1 MIIIDN
7 KKEGI
12 MCLIEEVDCQNT
24 INTIRYG
31 DPELAYQ
38 GMTDKN
44 GIETVDK
51 SVVTNHI
58 ETDNTEKML
67 LGNSTTS
74 DQEENCTISEVD
86 CRKSLSSIGYYVDE
100 EKTEVKAIDEIVNDD
115 SASTSL
121 ASGDI
126 SGKQIDDTAAEQIS
140 IDYSQFLEISKYF
153 SEFDISKFVS
163 SSIIAAAVDYTT
175 NNESESKVT
184 EENDTL
190 NEVKKTLDSMK
201 TEEIS
206 GIEDEIETRDNIEM
220 DDTNNVICNKN
231 KFLITEEFSVENK
244 IGFLSLL
251 SVLGFAGIFTDHIA
265 CLGFFAFLYFLRY
278 FFLPADEKFKNSLL
292 LASKV
297 GFLTNI
303 IVSVATIVLW
313 LLINTSIIFALG
325 LSVGIAASMITFS
338 VKLEVCIRKS

>member
-1 MIIIDN
+1 
-7 KKEGI
+7 

-38 GMTDKN
+38 DMTDKN
-44 GIETVDK
+44 EIEIVDK
-51 SVVTNHI
+51 SVVTNHM
-58 ETDNTEKML
+58 EADSTEKVL
-67 LGNSTTS
+67 SGSSTNT
-74 DQEENCTISEVD
+74 DQEENCTVNEVD
-86 CRKSLSSIGYYVDE
+86 CRKSLASIGYYVDE
-100 EKTEVKAIDEIVNDD
+100 EKTEVKGIDEIVNDD
-115 SASTSL
+115 LALTSRASV
-121 ASGDI
+121 DI
-126 SGKQIDDTAAEQIS
+126 SDNQIEETAAEQIT

-153 SEFDISKFVS
+153 SEFDINKFVS

-175 NNESESKVT
+175 NNESVSKVT

-206 GIEDEIETRDNIEM
+206 GIEDEIETRDNIEI
-220 DDTNNVICNKN
+220 DDTNNVICKKN
-231 KFLITEEFSVENK
+231 KFLVLEEFSVENK

-278 FFLPADEKFKNSLL
+278 FFLLPDEKFKNSLL
-292 LASKV
+292 LAAKA
-297 GFLTNI
+297 GFLTNM

-313 LLINTSIIFALG
+313 LLINTSILFALG

-338 VKLEVCIRKS
+338 VKLELCIRKS